1 MRNNQRPS
9 GFEIPLD
16 MSLAIR
22 HNEYMTTTAKRTTKN
37 STAVETARS
46 IARDSALA
54 HLATYG
60 DVRFVL
66 EYANS
71 GAIIE
76 MHNSAALDTVR
87 RALTPVTPLS
97 GVAVWD
103 HAISGISV
111 FDPNDRHRIMTVRPI

>member
-1 MRNNQRPS
+1 
-9 GFEIPLD
+9 

-22 HNEYMTTTAKRTTKN
+22 HNEYMTTTTAKRTTKN
-37 STAVETARS
+37 STAVETARRMS
-46 IARDSALA
+46 RDSALA

-71 GAIIE
+71 GTIIE

-87 RALTPVTPLS
+87 RALTPLTPNS
-97 GVAVWD
+97 SVAVWD
-103 HAISGISV
+103 HAISGIAL
-111 FDPNDRHRIMTVRPI
+111 FDPDDRHRIVTVRPI